1 MFYLQL
7 VLANLFFCVCD
18 WKWKKTQRL
27 SASKKSQADLRHRN
41 TQFMTCHTEKQLSQF
56 SHWSSHCCY
65 PGRCYQAA

>member
-27 SASKKSQADLRHRN
+27 SASKKSQADL
-41 TQFMTCHTEKQLSQF
+41 
-56 SHWSSHCCY
+56 
-65 PGRCYQAA
+65 